1 MTFANP
7 IMAAGVRGLQSLYAE
22 RAVTPVEATEA
33 YLSRIRGLD
42 GALGCYVHVDAE
54 GARAAAHASA
64 ARWHDGAAFSPLDG
78 VPIAVKANIA
88 LKAAPWHAGM
98 GVHKDR
104 IAEEDAECVARLRAT
119 GAVILGVLN
128 MHEGAFGA
136 TTDNPWFGRTH
147 NPWKHGFTAGGSS
160 GGSGAATAAGL
171 CAAALGTDTLGS
183 VRIPASF
190 TGTVGHKPTQGLIST
205 AGVVPMSWTLDH
217 VGVHARSVEDCG
229 LLLAG
234 ACGADGELAGD
245 IASPA
250 GIATLTSAP
259 YAVLDF
265 DAVAQVSPAQARA
278 LHAAVER
285 GIAAGLSFETIDLKG
300 YDFAAAVAA
309 GVLICA
315 AENAVV
321 HAEALA
327 ASPDGFSEGYKAILA
342 MGAARSAPDL
352 ARAYRDL
359 AAMAEAAREALSG
372 YAGLILP
379 TTPDPACA
387 FEETPREVALF
398 TALGNALGL
407 PVTAFPTG
415 FDADAGGGLPLSA
428 SALAWDD
435 ETALGLAQIMAQD
448 FEAPGDYR
456 G

>member
-7 IMAAGVRGLQSLYAE
+7 IMAAGVRGLQSLYAD
-22 RAVTPVEATEA
+22 RAVTPVEACEA

-54 GARAAAHASA
+54 GARAAAHESA
-64 ARWHDGAAFSPLDG
+64 ARWHDGAALSPLDG
-78 VPIAVKANIA
+78 VPIAIKANIA
-88 LKAAPWHAGM
+88 VKGAPWHAGM
-98 GVHKDR
+98 GVYRDR
-104 IAEEDAECVARLRAT
+104 IAEDDAECVARLRAA

-136 TTDNPWFGRTH
+136 TTDNPFFGRTH
-147 NPWKHGFTAGGSS
+147 NPWRHGHTAGGSS
-160 GGSGAATAAGL
+160 GGSGAAVAAGL

-190 TGTVGHKPTQGLIST
+190 TGTVGHKPTQGLMST

-217 VGVHARSVEDCG
+217 VGVHARSVEDAG
-229 LLLAG
+229 LVLAG

-245 IASPA
+245 IATPA
-250 GIATLTSAP
+250 PIAALKSAP

-265 DAVAQVSPAQARA
+265 DAVSKVAPAQAKA

-285 GIAAGLSFETIDLKG
+285 GRAAGLEFETITLEG
-300 YDFAAAVAA
+300 YDFTAAVAA
-309 GVLICA
+309 GLLICA
-315 AENAVV
+315 AENVVV
-321 HAEALA
+321 HADALA
-327 ASPDGFSEGYKAILA
+327 AHPEGFSDGYRAIIA
-342 MGAARSAPDL
+342 MAAKRSAPDL

-379 TTPDPACA
+379 TTPDPSCA
-387 FEETPREVALF
+387 FEETPREVAVF

-415 FDADAGGGLPLSA
+415 FEDGLPLSA

-435 ETALGLAQIMAQD
+435 ETALGLAQVLAEP

>member
-7 IMAAGVRGLQSLYAE
+7 IIAAGVRGLQSLYAE

-42 GALGCYVHVDAE
+42 GALGAYVHVDAE
-54 GARAAAHASA
+54 GARAAAHDSA
-64 ARWHDGAAFSPLDG
+64 ERWRAGAALSPLDG
-78 VPIAVKANIA
+78 VPIAIKANIA
-88 LKAAPWHAGM
+88 VKGAPWHAGV
-98 GVHKDR
+98 GVYKNR
-104 IAEEDAECVARLRAT
+104 IAEEDAECVARLRAA

-136 TTDNPWFGRTH
+136 TTDNPFFGRTH
-147 NPWKHGFTAGGSS
+147 NPWRHGYTAGGSS

-245 IASPA
+245 IAAPA
-250 GIATLTSAP
+250 PLAALKSSP
-259 YAVLDF
+259 YAVLDL
-265 DAVAQVSPAQARA
+265 DAVAKVSPAEARA
-278 LHAAVER
+278 LHDAVER
-285 GIAAGLSFETIDLKG
+285 GRAAGLSFETIELKG

-309 GVLICA
+309 GITISA
-315 AENAVV
+315 AESMVV
-321 HAEALA
+321 HSEALA
-327 ASPDGFSEGYKAILA
+327 AHPEGFSEGYKAILA

-359 AAMAEAAREALSG
+359 AAMAEATREALSG

-379 TTPDPACA
+379 TTPDPACP
-387 FEETPREVALF
+387 FEETPRDVAVF
-398 TALGNALGL
+398 TTLGNALGL

-415 FDADAGGGLPLSA
+415 FEHGLPLSA

-435 ETALGLAQIMAQD
+435 ETALGLAQAMAQD
-448 FEAPGDYR
+448 VEAPGDYR